1 MYCATCKIEYRET
14 YTRCAECG
22 AELVASPEPDRE
34 PLLRG
39 FDGQPPAVLWRG
51 QDPVAFSA
59 ILSALAD
66 SGIPF
71 FEANRR
77 DFTASLS
84 RPLALGYYGL
94 PYWQIFVH
102 SENLAQA
109 RRILQAA
116 LRPQPSIEHDASST
130 ETGVGTEQ
138 NSSHGHDVP
147 EKSAATP
154 VAIWHGDDSE
164 RGEALREVLL
174 DNAIPCWESAGVAG
188 TIHLYVPA
196 EFQARAR
203 ALIEPELQRAQS
215 A

>member
-1 MYCATCKIEYRET
+1 MYCAKCKIEYRKT
-14 YTRCAECG
+14 YSRCAECG
-22 AELVASPEPDRE
+22 GELVVSPEPDRE

-39 FDGQPPAVLWRG
+39 FDGEPPAVLWRG

-59 ILSALAD
+59 ILSALTD

-102 SENLAQA
+102 RQNLEQA
-109 RRILQAA
+109 RRIMEAA
-116 LRPQPSIEHDASST
+116 LRPQPSIEQDAAETQRST
-130 ETGVGTEQ
+130 AALQ
-138 NSSHGHDVP
+138 NCAHGNDLQ
-147 EKSAATP
+147 EKSTATP
-154 VAIWHGDDSE
+154 VAVWHGQDRD
-164 RGEALREVLL
+164 RAEALRELLL
-174 DNAIPCWESAGVAG
+174 DNAIPCWESAGLAG
-188 TIHLYVPA
+188 SIHLYVPT

-203 ALIEPELQRAQS
+203 AVIDPELQRAQS